1 MFSLIKSG
9 MASAIHELSVVSNNI
24 SNANSTGFKKSLV
37 SFSDL
42 GDHFSPE
49 AVQRTQV
56 GQGAIINS
64 TRKSDAQGAIL
75 STNNKTDLAL
85 IGNGYFSLK
94 NPKDGGLTFTRNGS
108 FQLDSQGFMKTADNC
123 FLLGAP
129 SVEGLFANIGD
140 DLATLAPVQIPLIRE
155 GASMTNLKILSDGK
169 IGAEY
174 GTSETIPIATL
185 ALGIFSN
192 PTGLVE
198 KGNGRYAQ
206 SVKSGILNLGAPN
219 DLGFATVQP
228 GGLERSNVDITD
240 ELTNMIKAQQQFNGS
255 ARLMQ
260 TNSEMVERLTR

>member
-1 MFSLIKSG
+1 M
-9 MASAIHELSVVSNNI
+9 SAAVHELSVVSNNI

-42 GDHFSPE
+42 GDHYTSE
-49 AVQRTQV
+49 AVKRTQV
-56 GQGAIINS
+56 GQGTIINS
-64 TRKSDAQGAIL
+64 TRNSDAQGAIL
-75 STNNKTDLAL
+75 DTQNKTDLAL
-85 IGNGYFSLK
+85 IGNGYFSLS
-94 NPKDGGLTFTRNGS
+94 NPNDEGITFTRNGN
-108 FQLDSQGFMKTADNC
+108 FHLDSDGFMRTADNC

-129 SVEGLFANIGD
+129 PIDGEFTNID
-140 DLATLAPVQIPLIRE
+140 AELENLSPVQIPLLRD
-155 GASMTNLKILSDGK
+155 GASMTNLKILEDGK

-174 GTSETIPIATL
+174 GTAETFPISTL

-192 PTGLVE
+192 PSGLVE
-198 KGNGRYAQ
+198 KGNGRFSQ
-206 SVKSGILNLGAPN
+206 STSSGLLSLGAPN
-219 DLGFATVQP
+219 DLGFATVQA